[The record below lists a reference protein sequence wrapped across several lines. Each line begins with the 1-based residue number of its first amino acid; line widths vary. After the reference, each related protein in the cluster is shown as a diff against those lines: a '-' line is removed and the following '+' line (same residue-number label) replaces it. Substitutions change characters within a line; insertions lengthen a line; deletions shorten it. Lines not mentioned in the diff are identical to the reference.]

1 MRCPKCKRELAL
13 EHFQAK
19 RTSKICKQCGDCR
32 AKADVRCARHK
43 NKDPVAYR
51 AKQIAW
57 LKTEKGKEYKQRESD
72 QNTTED
78 GRAHSRALYAIQK
91 ETSRH
96 KLKIKSPAFKKKR
109 KERHAREWEKTK
121 ASPGNKLVQYIQV
134 AICGCLD
141 GRRTLSSKIEDNTEF
156 KSTQEIMLHFSSQ
169 FEEGM
174 TWEQHSHQGWN
185 IGHRIAKNH
194 YDFSI
199 DEDLKRCW
207 KSANLFPQWATGPT
221 GNCAMY
227 TKFPP
232 EEELLKLRHCW
243 PTSWN
248 DQLPS
253 SDARRAMELKCKAKR
268 KARVTTKRTGSEVK
282 TPQPRKERASKPA
295 TPASKRASAAG
306 PPSLYVSLDSGASAM

>member
-1 MRCPKCKRELAL
+1 MWLVPSAMNVPTMRCPKCKRELAL

-174 TWEQHSHQGWN
+174 TWGTAFAPRVEHRPPHCEEPLRLQHRRRPEAVLEVG
-185 IGHRIAKNH
+185 KP
-194 YDFSI
+194 
-199 DEDLKRCW
+199 L
-207 KSANLFPQWATGPT
+207 SAM
-221 GNCAMY
+221 GNW
-227 TKFPP
+227 TDR
-232 EEELLKLRHCW
+232 KLR
-243 PTSWN
+243 
-248 DQLPS
+248 DVYKVS
-253 SDARRAMELKCKAKR
+253 S
-268 KARVTTKRTGSEVK
+268 
-282 TPQPRKERASKPA
+282 
-295 TPASKRASAAG
+295 
-306 PPSLYVSLDSGASAM
+306 